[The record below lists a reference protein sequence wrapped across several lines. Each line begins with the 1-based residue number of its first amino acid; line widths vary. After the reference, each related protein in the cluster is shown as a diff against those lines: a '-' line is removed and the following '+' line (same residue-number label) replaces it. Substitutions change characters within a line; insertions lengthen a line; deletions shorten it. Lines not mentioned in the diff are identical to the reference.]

1 MRLNTN
7 IELSLEK
14 KWRPVRVIRDLKC
27 GYCKRLY
34 RKKDRLN
41 IMAATVT
48 TYSRVLSSKLLQVKS
63 PGKLKIVLF
72 WFTCGNTIF
81 RKHLLKVQSI
91 IVDLVSVY

>member
-1 MRLNTN
+1 MAAGG
-7 IELSLEK
+7 
-14 KWRPVRVIRDLKC
+14 VIRDLKC
-27 GYCKRLY
+27 CYCKRLY

-72 WFTCGNTIF
+72 WFTYGNTIF